1 MRRALSV
8 WHKIAPDVTIIPAPP
23 ARSQFYDHTRGASLE
38 QIRGILHEYL
48 AILDY
53 WWRGWI

>member
-1 MRRALSV
+1 M
-8 WHKIAPDVTIIPAPP
+8 WHKTAPDITVIPAPP

-38 QIRGILHEYL
+38 QIGGILHEYL

-53 WWRGWI
+53 WRRGWI